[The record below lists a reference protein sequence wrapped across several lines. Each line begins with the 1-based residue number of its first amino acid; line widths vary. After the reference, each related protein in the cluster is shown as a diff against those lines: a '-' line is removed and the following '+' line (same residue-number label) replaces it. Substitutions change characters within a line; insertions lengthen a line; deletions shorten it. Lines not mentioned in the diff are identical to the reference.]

1 MKPDFSWSELLEPV
15 QHPLFK
21 LGGSEMTLA
30 TLAGVLISLLLLLM
44 FTRWLRGWLVMRAL
58 ARGGHIDIST
68 RETVA
73 SLIRYLVLAVGIL
86 VILQGAGISLSSF
99 TVLAGALGVGV
110 GFGLQ
115 NIFSNFISGIIVML
129 ERPVK
134 VGDHIVVNGA
144 EGDVVEIGARATSLM
159 TAQGSRVIVP
169 NQMFITGNVINW
181 DIQGDISAVVSTL
194 RLKGDALANE
204 ALLLSI
210 LVADPNVLKTPAPAV
225 YLIGIDYQGHILEL
239 HYAVS
244 GVSGQRLRTTS
255 SINKMILTS
264 LQQHGIALAPN
275 P

>member
-1 MKPDFSWSELLEPV
+1 MKPDFSWSELLEPLER
-15 QHPLFK
+15 PLFK

-30 TLAGVLISLLLLLM
+30 TLVGVLISLLILLM
-44 FTRWLRGWLVMRAL
+44 FTRWLRRWLVMRAL
-58 ARGGHIDIST
+58 VRGRIDLST

-73 SLIRYLVLAVGIL
+73 SLIRYVVLAVGAL
-86 VILQGAGISLSSF
+86 AILQGAGISLSSF

-144 EGDVVEIGARATSLM
+144 EGDVIEIGARATSLI

-194 RLKGDALANE
+194 RLKGDAAANE
-204 ALLLSI
+204 ELLLSI
-210 LVADPNVLKTPAPAV
+210 LTADPNVLETPAPAV

-244 GVSGQRLRTTS
+244 GMPGQRLRTAS

-264 LQQHGIALAPN
+264 LQQHGVALAPN